1 MQDLLL
7 GREQTL
13 CKMGGKV
20 FPDHLSLKSEAL
32 TCVPSDSSLPQSSVE
47 RTAVLEISPK
57 VKVSP
62 CDQFDRWGPLSSSSF
77 H

>member
-32 TCVPSDSSLPQSSVE
+32 TCAWNTLPHFVSLVMPYFAT
-47 RTAVLEISPK
+47 R
-57 VKVSP
+57 
-62 CDQFDRWGPLSSSSF
+62 
-77 H
+77 

>member
-32 TCVPSDSSLPQSSVE
+32 TCVPSDSPLPQSQCRE
-47 RTAVLEISPK
+47 
-57 VKVSP
+57 
-62 CDQFDRWGPLSSSSF
+62 DRCFGNLTQSKSQSM
-77 H
+77 